1 MKTPIEILDEMIDEL
16 NPEWFIPSNTDSI
29 VTSYLREAKER
40 IQKETWW
47 IDVNE
52 EEPEPDTDVLV
63 AYYWFN
69 RVRIVRGAEANCEKD
84 WKTMRYYSGNL
95 REIENATHWMPLPTP
110 PNN

>member
-40 IQKETWW
+40 IQKET
-47 IDVNE
+47 I
-52 EEPEPDTDVLV
+52 
-63 AYYWFN
+63 
-69 RVRIVRGAEANCEKD
+69 
-84 WKTMRYYSGNL
+84 
-95 REIENATHWMPLPTP
+95 P

>member
-1 MKTPIEILDEMIDEL
+1 MKTPIEIIDEMIDEL

-47 IDVNE
+47 ISVEDRL
-52 EEPEPDTDVLV
+52 PKIDTQVICFVSDW
-63 AYYWFN
+63 AMFYIDTIIYDCCWF
-69 RVRIVRGAEANCEKD
+69 VD
-84 WKTMRYYSGNL
+84 WDYIL
-95 REIENATHWMPLPTP
+95 PVTHWMPLPNL